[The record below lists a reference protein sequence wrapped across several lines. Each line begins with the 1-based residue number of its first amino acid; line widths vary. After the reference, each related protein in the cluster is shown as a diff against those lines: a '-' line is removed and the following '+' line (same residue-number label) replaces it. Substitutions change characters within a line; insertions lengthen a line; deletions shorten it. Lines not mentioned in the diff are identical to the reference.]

1 MQRKTVDYVHT
12 RHSPDERLGG
22 REAAY
27 QRDEV
32 DGPLSGKYKHDEI
45 PAKTVKRTTVHEE
58 TTEVLEEGV
67 APTASEANV
76 SCIST
81 FGI

>member
-32 DGPLSGKYKHDEI
+32 DGPLSGKYKPDKM
-45 PAKTVKRTTVHEE
+45 PAKTVKRKTVHEE
-58 TTEVLEEGV
+58 TTEVLEEGG

-76 SCIST
+76 SCIV
-81 FGI
+81 GI